1 MEQQQEGSEEMNIE
15 EKLFEILE
23 KIGEL
28 KADTQKTLGEIKSDV
43 EVVKQNQ
50 ERDYKA
56 LYGNGHPGAL
66 ANIENLRDRVQD
78 IEDWKDKEEERKKE
92 AAQKK
97 DKHVG
102 RIIEAAGVIFSILTA
117 IYAAFFKNSN

>member
-1 MEQQQEGSEEMNIE
+1 MNIE

-23 KIGEL
+23 KIGDL
-28 KADTQKTLGEIKSDV
+28 KTGTQQTLGEIKTDI

-66 ANIENLRDRVQD
+66 QNIEELRDRVQAV
-78 IEDWKDKEEERKKE
+78 EDWQKKEEAAKKE

-97 DKHVG
+97 DKHLG

-117 IYAAFFKNSN
+117 VYAAFFKHSS